1 MENVAENSTTGRDPS
16 ARGPDEIREAAEP
29 AREEPPREYRG
40 TGIYAAV
47 VVGLLFTLA
56 VVILAVQNVDTV
68 TLEWLAWDIDVSLT
82 ALILA
87 SLLVGAAAAVI
98 GGLFWRR
105 RRRRVLTEREE
116 LRGLR
121 LSGHRSD
128 G

>member
-1 MENVAENSTTGRDPS
+1 MVDNSTGRDPS
-16 ARGPDEIREAAEP
+16 AREPDEVREGAGP
-29 AREEPPREYRG
+29 AGEVPTREYRG

-47 VVGLLFTLA
+47 VVGLLLALA
-56 VVILAVQNVDTV
+56 VVILAVQNVDAV

-87 SLLVGAAAAVI
+87 SLLIGAASAVI

-121 LSGHRSD
+121 SSGHRSES
-128 G
+128 

>member
-1 MENVAENSTTGRDPS
+1 MGENSTTEPDPS
-16 ARGPDEIREAAEP
+16 AREPGEVREAAEP
-29 AREEPPREYRG
+29 AREEPPRGYRG

-47 VVGLLFTLA
+47 VVGLLLAVA
-56 VVILAVQNVDTV
+56 VVILAVQNADAV
-68 TLEWLAWDIDVSLT
+68 TIEWLVWDLDVSLT

-87 SLLVGAAAAVI
+87 SLLVGGATAVI

-105 RRRRVLTEREE
+105 RRRRLLTEREE

-121 LSGHRSD
+121 SSRQRSG

>member
-1 MENVAENSTTGRDPS
+1 MENVTDNSTTGQDPS
-16 ARGPDEIREAAEP
+16 AREPDEVREATGP
-29 AREEPPREYRG
+29 AREEPLREYRG

-47 VVGLLFTLA
+47 VVGLLLALA
-56 VVILAVQNVDTV
+56 VVILAAQNVDTV
-68 TLEWLAWDIDVSLT
+68 TLKWLAWDIDVSLT

-87 SLLVGAAAAVI
+87 SLLVGAATAVI

-121 LSGHRSD
+121 SGQRSE